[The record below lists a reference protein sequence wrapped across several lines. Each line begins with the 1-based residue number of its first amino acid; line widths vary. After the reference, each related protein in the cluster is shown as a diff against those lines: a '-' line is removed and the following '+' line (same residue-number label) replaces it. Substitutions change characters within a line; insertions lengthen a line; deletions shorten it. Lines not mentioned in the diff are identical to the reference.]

1 MYEYILKKT
10 GEKVY
15 LHKVLNGTRRAF
27 LWYFNKNQQDA
38 VDLPPAFEVVESPRT
53 GYPIVRKKR
62 TGV

>member
-1 MYEYILKKT
+1 MYEHIYKRT

-15 LHKVLNGTRRAF
+15 LHKVLNGTRRAY

-38 VDLPPAFEVVESPRT
+38 VDLPPDLEIIESST
-53 GYPIVRKKR
+53 SGYPLVRKKR